1 MAWVFLFIAVGAVGF
16 LVLILLEY
24 LKNSATM
31 RPRAEMA
38 RKEIREYEARIAGE
52 QTGAASAQG
61 GTEALMEEIKSL
73 EKNLKETEKK
83 MDEFRDR
90 ERRRKPTKFKLEE

>member
-1 MAWVFLFIAVGAVGF
+1 MAWVFLFISVGAIGF

-24 LKNSATM
+24 LKTSATM

-38 RKEIREYEARIAGE
+38 RKEIKEYEARIAGE

-61 GTEALMEEIKSL
+61 STEALQEEIKSL
-73 EKNLKETEKK
+73 EKDLREAEKK

>member
-1 MAWVFLFIAVGAVGF
+1 MAWVFLFISVGAIGF
-16 LVLILLEY
+16 LVLLLLEY
-24 LKNSATM
+24 LKTSATM

-61 GTEALMEEIKSL
+61 GTEELQNEIKSL
-73 EKNLKETEKK
+73 EKDLKELEKK
-83 MDEFRDR
+83 GEEFKER

>member
-16 LVLILLEY
+16 LVLVLLEY
-24 LKNSATM
+24 LKTSATM

-38 RKEIREYEARIAGE
+38 RKEIKEYESRIAGE

-61 GTEALMEEIKSL
+61 STEALQAEIKQL
-73 EKNLKETEKK
+73 EKDLKELEKK
-83 MDEFRDR
+83 GKEFKDR
-90 ERRRKPTKFKLEE
+90 EQRRKPTSFKLDE

>member
-1 MAWVFLFIAVGAVGF
+1 MAWVFLFIAAGAVGF

-24 LKNSATM
+24 LKTSATM

-38 RKEIREYEARIAGE
+38 RKEIKEYEARIAGE
-52 QTGAASAQG
+52 QHGAVSAQG
-61 GTEALMEEIKSL
+61 STEELQNEIKQL
-73 EKNLKETEKK
+73 EKDLREAEKK

>member
-24 LKNSATM
+24 LKTSATM

-38 RKEIREYEARIAGE
+38 RKEIKEYESRIAGE
-52 QTGAASAQG
+52 QSGAASTQG
-61 GTEALMEEIKSL
+61 SLGSLQEEIKSL
-73 EKNLKETEKK
+73 EKDLKELEKK
-83 MDEFRDR
+83 EGEFKDR